1 MIKHGSRDEEI
12 RNRKIKKKKKN
23 SQKAKK
29 LDCGIH
35 ILTTNFSAGGR
46 TSAIFCNVNNSPV
59 IVLFCCFA
67 HFGFGIGGGCVVG
80 WGWHMS

>member
-1 MIKHGSRDEEI
+1 MIKHGWRDEEI

-35 ILTTNFSAGGR
+35 ILTTNFSAGR
-46 TSAIFCNVNNSPV
+46 VPY
-59 IVLFCCFA
+59 FA
-67 HFGFGIGGGCVVG
+67 MWTTLPWLYCSVALLILGL
-80 WGWHMS
+80 WQ